1 MFLRHIVIAE
11 GIQEHV
17 GPGFHPGVVCVTRH
31 LIWFGSNG
39 RENCGKI
46 FGDAMADCISH
57 GDRFA
62 LSGCNF
68 GSTGDQNSI
77 GILTRDFDIMGWTRL
92 EKAS

>member
-1 MFLRHIVIAE
+1 MFLQHIVIAE

-46 FGDAMADCISH
+46 FGDAMATAF
-57 GDRFA
+57 R
-62 LSGCNF
+62 
-68 GSTGDQNSI
+68 TEI
-77 GILTRDFDIMGWTRL
+77 GLPLAAVTLAQQAIKIPS
-92 EKAS
+92 AY